1 MAQRPKRA
9 LAGIVLVVINVQM
22 YMKIVINYLQLISY
36 YIHVYIKAIV
46 NIHIGVN
53 LNIYQT
59 SLITLTIMIM
69 WISRTFPL
77 ILISAFVI

>member
-36 YIHVYIKAIV
+36 YIHVYIKAII
-46 NIHIGVN
+46 NINRSKPEH
-53 LNIYQT
+53 IYQT

-69 WISRTFPL
+69 WISRTFAL
-77 ILISAFVI
+77 ILISVFVI